1 MKKKSGLEFFTPDTS
16 LPLEI
21 PHADTGISAGFPS
34 PAMDFMETRLD
45 INKLLIKNPLATFY
59 VKVNGNSMVNA
70 GIKNGDLLIVD
81 RSLSPENS
89 SIAVCFI
96 DGEFTVKRLLVEKDG
111 LMLMPE
117 NEHYPPIKITESNT
131 FFVWGIVTHVI
142 SKL

>member
-1 MKKKSGLEFFTPDTS
+1 MKKKNELEFFAPDTNF
-16 LPLEI
+16 PLEI
-21 PHADTGISAGFPS
+21 PHADTGVSAGFPS

-45 INKLLIKNPLATFY
+45 INKLLIKNPLSTFY

-117 NEHYPPIKITESNT
+117 NEHYLPIKITEGNT